1 MSLEQLLP
9 LAGFVIVMTGTP
21 GPNNLMLMASGA
33 NFGFRRS
40 LPHIL
45 GITVGCQVLLVAVA
59 LGLGGLLVAWPVLLS
74 ALRWACVAI
83 LLYLAWV
90 LVRPVRAGNG
100 VSRPP
105 RPLTFVEAAL
115 FQWVNPKAWMMMLAA
130 VTTYMQPAS
139 PGSSLLILG
148 IFFVVLGMPLI
159 SIWNLFGVS
168 LKRFLQQ
175 PLRARVFNGAM
186 AVLLLASLYPVLQ
199 SFSG

>member
-9 LAGFVIVMTGTP
+9 LAGFVVVMTGTP

-59 LGLGGLLVAWPVLLS
+59 LGLGSLLVAWPVLLT

-83 LLYLAWV
+83 LLYLAWI
-90 LVRPVRAGNG
+90 LVRPARASNRAA
-100 VSRPP
+100 RPP
-105 RPLTFVEAAL
+105 RPLTFLEAAL

-139 PGSSLLILG
+139 PWSSLLVLG
-148 IFFVVLGMPLI
+148 VFFAVLGMPLI

-168 LKRFLQQ
+168 LKRFLRH
-175 PLRARVFNGAM
+175 PFRARVFNGAM
-186 AVLLLASLYPVLQ
+186 AALLLASLYPVLQ
-199 SFSG
+199 SFQ